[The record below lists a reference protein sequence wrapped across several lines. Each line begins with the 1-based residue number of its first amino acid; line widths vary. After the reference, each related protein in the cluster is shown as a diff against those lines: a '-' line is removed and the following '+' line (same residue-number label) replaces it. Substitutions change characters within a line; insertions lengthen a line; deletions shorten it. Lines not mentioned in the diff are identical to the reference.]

1 MASPASADNHPAG
14 QMAGPEVDEGALAG
28 LARELADAAR
38 TGVPVR
44 QLSKRFPRLTVT
56 DAYRIQRISLEERVS
71 AGARIAGHKVGL
83 TSAAMQE
90 QMGIDEPD
98 SGVILTSMVAANGAG
113 LRSADFMNPRIE
125 TEIAFRLRRDLAEP
139 SDLAT
144 ARSAVGEVF
153 LAFEVLDTVFA
164 NWDITLVDSIADNAA
179 CAGVIISSPVPFDPA
194 WDLAAEQIRAEADGE
209 TVATGQG
216 RDILGDPLRALAWL
230 THRLPALGT
239 TLRAG
244 DIVLAGSVHA
254 SLPLTPG
261 THFRATSTRL
271 PAVHLHVI

>member
-14 QMAGPEVDEGALAG
+14 QMADPEVDEGALAG
-28 LARELADAAR
+28 PARELADAAR

-56 DAYRIQRISLEERVS
+56 DAYRIQRISLEERLS

-98 SGVILTSMVAANGAG
+98 TGVILTSMVAASGAG
-113 LRSADFMNPRIE
+113 LRSADFVNPRIE
-125 TEIAFRLRRDLAEP
+125 AEIAFRLRRDLAEP

-164 NWDITLVDSIADNAA
+164 NWDITLVGILSWLRGHLTAPLVCSWLFGSLHPMPTARPPWAHCAA
-179 CAGVIISSPVPFDPA
+179 
-194 WDLAAEQIRAEADGE
+194 
-209 TVATGQG
+209 
-216 RDILGDPLRALAWL
+216 
-230 THRLPALGT
+230 PALPDAIRRVAAH
-239 TLRAG
+239 RAA
-244 DIVLAGSVHA
+244 VPTPA
-254 SLPLTPG
+254 SRPDLWTP
-261 THFRATSTRL
+261 RL
-271 PAVHLHVI
+271 EERPRPRKWARLEPP